1 MLINQLVGR
10 KAARV
15 GGIPGVTKGVSWFGG
30 NGFLLV
36 DSPGILDPHADAR
49 AHRMISWIG
58 AKDCIEFL
66 IRKNLWN
73 GVEKL
78 WGISHDGAPVEIL
91 EQVGRRLGRLAQGG
105 TVDMEGA
112 GRAFLDA
119 LANGRFGRMS
129 FERPGDAPLW
139 EEL

>member
-1 MLINQLVGR
+1 
-10 KAARV
+10 
-15 GGIPGVTKGVSWFGG
+15 
-30 NGFLLV
+30 
-36 DSPGILDPHADAR
+36 
-49 AHRMISWIG
+49 MISWIG
-58 AKDCIEFL
+58 SSRSQVIGSFEEHAKDCIEFL

-78 WGISHDGAPVEIL
+78 WGISAEGAPVEIL

-105 TVDMEGA
+105 IVDMEGA